1 MSKLLW
7 HPSPD
12 RIANSRLREFAN
24 LCESNTGLQ
33 FSTYSDLHK
42 WSIDSTESF
51 WSLLWDYADIIGEK
65 GDTIVRFGATMPS
78 TQFFPEAK
86 LSYAQNLLRRTD
98 DSPSIIFR
106 GEDKVRVTLSWSELS
121 SLVSRLQQA
130 FVSLGIKRGD
140 RIAAMLPNIPETI
153 ACMLAANSLGAIWSS
168 CSPDFGEQGVLD
180 RFSQITPT
188 LFISCDGYWYNGT
201 KISVSEKV
209 ENIATK
215 LSVPHTLIIPYTA
228 DSPITYGI
236 SLSDFLAPFAS
247 RDLTFESLPFNHPLY
262 ILFSSGTTGIPKCIV
277 HSQGGILLKHLSE
290 QILHCDIRLNDKTFY
305 FTTCGWMMW
314 NWLVSALSLGSTL
327 MLYDGSPF
335 HPDGNTIFNYA
346 SEEEIDFLGVS
357 AKFIDAVRNSGL
369 RPIASHNLSS
379 LRTIASTGSPLSY
392 ENFEFVYDSIK
403 QDVHLSSMSGGT
415 DIAGCFV
422 MGSVWN
428 PVYSGEI
435 QVPVLGM
442 ATDVYDDNG
451 SPITLA
457 KGELVCSRPFPSM
470 PISFWGD
477 DSNEKYHNAYF
488 GRFPNIWC
496 HGDFAEWTKTGGMII
511 HGRSDATL
519 NPGGVRIGTSEIYNH
534 AESLDIVEECICIGQ
549 QWQSD
554 TRIVLFVRLSSGAVL
569 DESIKSQIC
578 DKIRSG
584 ASPRHVPK
592 VIIQVS
598 DIPRTR
604 SGKITE
610 LAVSDIVHGREV
622 KNKDA
627 LLNPESLDLFADL
640 SELKV

>member
-12 RIANSRLREFAN
+12 RIANSRLRDFAN

-33 FSTYSDLHK
+33 FPTYSDLHK
-42 WSIDSTESF
+42 WSIDSSESF

-65 GDTIVRFGATMPS
+65 GDTIVRLGATMPS

-201 KISVSEKV
+201 QISVSEKV

-290 QILHCDIRLNDKTFY
+290 QILHCDIRPNDKTFY

-335 HPDGNTIFNYA
+335 HPDGNTIFDYA
-346 SEEEIDFLGVS
+346 SQEEIDFLGVS

-369 RPIASHNLSS
+369 RPIESHNLSS

-422 MGSVWN
+422 MGTVWN

-457 KGELVCSRPFPSM
+457 KGELVCRRPFPSM

-488 GRFPNIWC
+488 GRFPDIWC

-519 NPGGVRIGTSEIYNH
+519 NPGGVRIGTSEIYNQ

-554 TRIVLFVRLSSGAVL
+554 TRIVLFVRLSSGIVL